1 MSMTK
6 IEHIEVGSGGAG
18 SIVFSSIPAD
28 YDDLY
33 LVVSGRSTSTAAA
46 WSDSELRPNGA
57 TTNLTCRFLS
67 GSGSTAGSDA
77 RTNWQFW
84 VNGDV
89 STSNTFSNVG
99 FYLPNYA
106 GSAYKSVSIDST
118 QETNATAIVMAIVG
132 GLWSQTTAIS
142 SLELYTTGSWKQY
155 SSATLYGI
163 TAGSDGTT
171 IVS

>member
-1 MSMTK
+1 MQV

-57 TTNLTCRFLS
+57 TTNLSFRYLLGAGS
-67 GSGSTAGSDA
+67 GSGSSDT
-77 RTNWQFW
+77 RTVWQFW
-84 VNGDV
+84 ANGDV

-99 FYLPNYA
+99 FYLPNYTS
-106 GSAYKSVSIDST
+106 SAYKSVSVDTT
-118 QETNATAIVMAIVG
+118 QETNATAALMAIG
-132 GLWSQTTAIS
+132 AGLWSSTAAIT
-142 SLELYTTGSWKQY
+142 SLELHTTGSWKQY

-163 TAGSDGTT
+163 TAGSDGVTS
-171 IVS
+171 VS